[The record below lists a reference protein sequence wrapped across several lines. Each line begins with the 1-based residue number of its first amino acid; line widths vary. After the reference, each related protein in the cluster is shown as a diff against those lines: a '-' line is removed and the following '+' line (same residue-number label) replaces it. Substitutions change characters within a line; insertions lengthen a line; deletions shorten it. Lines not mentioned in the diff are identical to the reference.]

1 MSILNSTSP
10 AQKYDNL
17 GVYYRKNFLTQEEV
31 DFLLEYSSNNEHDE
45 NQYHSGFTKAV
56 FIKARENNWDQFKT
70 IVSKIINSMKDVYA
84 SEAIH
89 ANLLKKISINTD
101 SAVPEGMGDEY
112 VIKDSNDKNGIV
124 VKKFMKPTLDGWT
137 AEDAAEADPAWCVII
152 GLNTDRF
159 ELGGEI
165 NVGLVSEK
173 INAGDVI
180 WFKNDVSGS
189 YSISSFE
196 QSPDINT
203 PEGSI
208 TTDTVKI
215 ILDLTLTDN
224 PLGYW
229 HQ

>member
-1 MSILNSTSP
+1 MSILDSTSP
-10 AQKYDNL
+10 AKKYDNL

-45 NQYHSGFTKAV
+45 NQYHSGFIKAV

-70 IVSKIINSMKDVYA
+70 IVSKITNSMKDVYA
-84 SEAIH
+84 SEAIY

-101 SAVPEGMGDEY
+101 SSAPAAMGDEY
-112 VIKDSNDKNGIV
+112 KIKDVTDKNGVI

-137 AEDAAEADPAWCVII
+137 SQDAAEADPAWCVVI

-165 NVGLVSEK
+165 NVGSVSEK

-196 QSPDINT
+196 QSPDMNI
-203 PEGSI
+203 PEGSV

-229 HQ
+229 

>member
-1 MSILNSTSP
+1 MSILDSTSP
-10 AQKYDNL
+10 AKKYDNL

-45 NQYHSGFTKAV
+45 NQYHSGFIKAV

-70 IVSKIINSMKDVYA
+70 IVSKITNSMKDVYA
-84 SEAIH
+84 SEAIY

-101 SAVPEGMGDEY
+101 SSAPAAMGDEY
-112 VIKDSNDKNGIV
+112 KIKDVTDKVGVI

-137 AEDAAEADPAWCVII
+137 SQDAAEADPAWCVVI

-165 NVGLVSEK
+165 NVGSVSEK

-196 QSPDINT
+196 QSPDMNI
-203 PEGSI
+203 PEGSV

-229 HQ
+229 